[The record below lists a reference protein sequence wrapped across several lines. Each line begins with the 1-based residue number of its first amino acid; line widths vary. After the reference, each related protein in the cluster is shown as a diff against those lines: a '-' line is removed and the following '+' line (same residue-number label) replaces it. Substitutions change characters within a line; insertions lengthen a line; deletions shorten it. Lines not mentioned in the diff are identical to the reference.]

1 MKINKFV
8 LGKGELSKRVICSYD
23 FEVFDFTFLYDL
35 EEHFFEGLSYAFL
48 EPEFIKNISFVE
60 SRRKI
65 DKEIISKI
73 LNISNYNKINV
84 LPNGKNPEF
93 FNEKSL
99 DVLEYQGESGTG
111 HIYYRISK
119 IYNLQKVYDFYE
131 NIKQYKDLD
140 YEMFLFLDA
149 QYDFLKQQKQLKN
162 T

>member
-1 MKINKFV
+1 M
-8 LGKGELSKRVICSYD
+8 
-23 FEVFDFTFLYDL
+23 
-35 EEHFFEGLSYAFL
+35 
-48 EPEFIKNISFVE
+48 
-60 SRRKI
+60 
-65 DKEIISKI
+65 
-73 LNISNYNKINV
+73 
-84 LPNGKNPEF
+84 PNGKNPEF

-149 QYDFLKQQKQLKN
+149 QYDFLKQQKAIKKHMTFYNLDNKSVEHFINILKKQKHEAN
-162 T
+162 